1 MISFQRTT
9 SYPGGHTAT
18 FVADKGSI
26 VRDTGRQI
34 DWDLLDERYYHGAE
48 AITATEPAVATDT
61 TITVA
66 ALPVDV
72 PAGTILDFGPGTLAE
87 VTVDADAGDTT
98 LTVTALDAGIA
109 DNAVAYIGSGLA
121 GGKQVPG
128 GTVMDLLASG
138 KIVPSA
144 LATGGV
150 TAYCILETNA
160 DEDSD
165 SDAATGYGCIRG
177 GALFE
182 NLLPEATGSPAVID
196 STWKTELR
204 ARGGAFL
211 FEQYED
217 DTV

>member
-1 MISFQRTT
+1 MISFERRTT
-9 SYPGGHTAT
+9 YGSGHAAT
-18 FVADKGSI
+18 FVADKNSI

-61 TITVA
+61 EITVA

-87 VTVDADAGDTT
+87 VTEDAEAGATT
-98 LTVTALDAGIA
+98 LTVTALDAAIA
-109 DNAVAYIGSGLA
+109 DNAVAYIGSGLP
-121 GGKQVPG
+121 GGKHVPG
-128 GTVMDLLASG
+128 GTVMDLLANG
-138 KIVPSA
+138 MIVPSA
-144 LATGGV
+144 LATAGV

-160 DEDSD
+160 DEFSN

-182 NLLPEATGSPAVID
+182 NLLPEATGDPAEID
-196 STWKTELR
+196 DTWKTELR

-211 FEQYED
+211 FEQFED